1 MCGIAGFFTKAEL
14 DWRDCLRQMIGQLRH
29 RGPDDA
35 GEWIDPAAG
44 VAFGHRRLSI
54 LDLSAQGHQPMV
66 SPSGRYIIVYN
77 GEVYNFADLRSELEK
92 SPGATPRFRGHSDT
106 EVILAAIDAWGLEN
120 AVRRFVGMFAF
131 AVWDRASRTLSLVRD
146 RIGEKPLFYGWAK
159 DVFLFGSELKA
170 LVAHPNFSAEIDRDA
185 LDLLL
190 RYDYVPAP
198 HSIYEGIHKLLPG
211 TIFRL
216 STDSKINSEPEEY
229 WSPRKIFEA
238 GARDPFLGS
247 PEEAVEQLDA
257 MLRAA
262 VRDQMVADVP
272 VGVLLSGGTDSSL
285 ITAMMQSHSA
295 SPVRSFTIGFDEE
308 EVNEAVWARA
318 VAAHLGTQHTEL
330 YIRGPD
336 ALDIVPE
343 LPRLYDEPFG
353 DSSQIPTYLVARLA
367 SRHVSVCLSGD
378 GGDELF
384 GGYPHYLAAGLLS
397 NKNIDN
403 VPAPVRSVVARA
415 LNLVSSAPGWQAL
428 ASFRRP
434 RWEQSKGATRDR
446 LKCLAQ
452 RFAANS
458 NEVRYFRSR
467 ARWPHA
473 NSLVLG
479 VERAAPTLTVS
490 SRWARVSGT
499 TRMMMYQD
507 LIGYL
512 PDDIL
517 VKVDRATMGVSLES
531 RAPYLDH
538 RIVEFAARL
547 PVRLKI
553 RGRQGKWLLRQLL
566 DRYVPRNLVERPK
579 QGFGAPIGLWLR
591 GPLRNWAEA
600 LLDRSRL
607 GRENYLDVGMVQR
620 IWHEHLRGE
629 RNHSSLLWTILMF
642 QDWNNYWSANRSSR
656 IRDAIALCPR
666 EHEVATTMLFRRE
679 NKVTV

>member
-1 MCGIAGFFTKAEL
+1 MCGIAGFFTRAEL

-44 VAFGHRRLSI
+44 IAFGHRRLSI

-66 SPSGRYIIVYN
+66 SPSGRYVIVHN

-92 SPGATPRFRGHSDT
+92 SPGATPHFRGHSDT
-106 EVILAAIDAWGLEN
+106 EVILAAIDAWGFEN

-131 AVWDRASRTLSLVRD
+131 AVWDRADRTLSLVRD

-190 RYDYVPAP
+190 RYDYIPAP
-198 HSIYEGIHKLLPG
+198 HSIYQGIHKLLPG
-211 TIFRL
+211 TIFTL
-216 STDSKINSEPEEY
+216 STNSKLNTGLKEY
-229 WSPRKIFEA
+229 WSPREIFEA
-238 GARDPFLGS
+238 GARDPFSGR
-247 PEEAVEQLDA
+247 PEEAVEQLDT
-257 MLRAA
+257 MLRAT

-272 VGVLLSGGTDSSL
+272 VGVLLSGGMDSSL
-285 ITAMMQSHSA
+285 ITAMMQARSA
-295 SPVRSFTIGFDEE
+295 CQVRSFTIGFDEA
-308 EVNEAVWARA
+308 EVNEAVWAKA
-318 VAAHLGTQHTEL
+318 VAKHLGTQHTEL

-353 DSSQIPTYLVARLA
+353 DSSQIPTYLVAHLA
-367 SRHVSVCLSGD
+367 SRHVRVCLSGD

-384 GGYPHYLAAGLLS
+384 GGYPHYFAAGLLS

-403 VPAPVRSVVARA
+403 VPASMRSVVAHA
-415 LNLVSSAPGWQAL
+415 LNLVSSALDWQTPV
-428 ASFRRP
+428 SFRQSP
-434 RWEQSKGATRDR
+434 WEQSKRAMRDR
-446 LKCLAQ
+446 LSCLAQ

-458 NEVRYFRSR
+458 NEVRYFTSR
-467 ARWPHA
+467 ARWQA
-473 NSLVLG
+473 NSLVVG
-479 VERAAPTLTVS
+479 VERPSPALTVS
-490 SRWARVSGT
+490 SRWARMSGT
-499 TRMMMYQD
+499 TQMMMYQD
-507 LIGYL
+507 LISYL

-517 VKVDRATMGVSLES
+517 VKVDRASMGVSLES

-579 QGFGAPIGLWLR
+579 QGFGAPVGLWLR

-607 GRENYLDVGMVQR
+607 GREYYLNAGMVQR

-629 RNHSSLLWTILMF
+629 GNHSSLLWTILMF
-642 QDWNNYWSANRSSR
+642 QDWSNYWSANRSSR
-656 IRDAIALCPR
+656 IRDAAGLCPR
-666 EHEVATTMLFRRE
+666 EHERATTMLFGRDRE
-679 NKVTV
+679 VTV